1 MGSRLEFEA
10 VLKNILGSNYV
21 YFQPP
26 PSFKMTYPC
35 IVYNSNGIVTKSAGN
50 KPYLKNKR
58 YSVSVI
64 DSDPDSVVP
73 DKIASLPKSYFD
85 RHYVA
90 DNLNHDVFN
99 VYY

>member
-1 MGSRLEFEA
+1 MGTRLE
-10 VLKNILGSNYV
+10 LQILLETFIANV

-35 IVYNSNGIVTKSAGN
+35 IVYSLNGTNTLVADNKIYNVTK
-50 KPYLKNKR
+50 R
-58 YSVSVI
+58 YMITLI
-64 DSDPDSVVP
+64 DSSPDSLVW
-73 DKIASLPKSYFD
+73 DKILALPKSSFD
-85 RHYVA
+85 KRYIS